1 MKWIIF
7 EILFHNWH
15 LFESRKSTFA
25 RLQTHI
31 MNMSSVVFKN
41 TVASP
46 ITDTKLFGADIA
58 VLPKKTLI
66 HEVYTTVTVRPYYKM
81 EEFNKVVHLEFALA
95 LAL

>member
-58 VLPKKTLI
+58 VLPKKTL
-66 HEVYTTVTVRPYYKM
+66 TYYKM